1 MTTDGRSLG
10 QGASWPES
18 PDVYGYLSLD
28 ARGHWR
34 LRGDAVGRDSLIA
47 HLNSHYQHDDAGRWF
62 VQNGWQ
68 RVFVTLAYTPLVAR
82 VSGDGRLVAHT
93 GTPLFEV
100 TSAYIDDSGALLL
113 GTPLGAALLDD
124 NDLAWA
130 LDRLRTNTGP
140 VTEPALAESLALP
153 SGQSTALRFVTPGGP
168 TLPVVRLDRA
178 TAADTLGFV
187 SRPTPGR

>member
-1 MTTDGRSLG
+1 MTTDARPLE
-10 QGASWPES
+10 AAAPWPES

-28 ARGHWR
+28 PRGHWR

-100 TSAYIDDSGALLL
+100 TSAYIDDSGDLLF
-113 GTPLGAALLDD
+113 GTPLGASLLDD

-130 LDRLRTNTGP
+130 LDRLRTDSGP
-140 VTEPALAESLALP
+140 VTESALAEGLALP
-153 SGQSTALRFVTPGGP
+153 SGRSTALRFVTPGGP
-168 TLPVVRLDRA
+168 TVPVVRLDRA
-178 TAADTLGFV
+178 HAPDTLGFV
-187 SRPTPGR
+187 PRPTPAR